1 MSFTIHTNTAAE
13 KATFFL
19 GRNNKA
25 LQKSLSRLSSG
36 NRITTPS
43 DDAGGL
49 AVSMKLNSAVNRLE
63 GASKNIQNAISFL
76 EVQDGILSTVGELV
90 DRMSELRSLYNDVM
104 KNTSD
109 KATYNREF
117 KDLQVQLYDM
127 SHETFNKV
135 SLFSRYT
142 EKFGN
147 AEVLFDGTTIQ
158 DHTMSIF
165 VSSEGDAGT
174 KVSIHKGMLL
184 SALTIDTTDSD
195 NLVAAKW
202 MDADQSSIFRFAN
215 ASLDGTGQDALID
228 LDDVSVGVFLQ
239 VIQNVATLR
248 SQNGASMSRL
258 SFAADHVILQKSN
271 LSAAKGRIMD
281 VDVAG
286 ESTELA
292 KNNILVQAS
301 TSMLAQAN
309 TLTGMALTLI
319 Q

>member
-1 MSFTIHTNTAAE
+1 MSFAIHTNTAAE
-13 KATFFL
+13 KASFFL

-135 SLFSRYT
+135 SLFARYT

-165 VSSEGDAGT
+165 VSAEGDAGT
-174 KVSIHKGMLL
+174 KVSIHKAMLL
-184 SALTIDTTDSD
+184 SALTIDTTGTE
-195 NLVAAKW
+195 LRAASFG
-202 MDADQSSIFRFAN
+202 DGNQTNIFRFAN
-215 ASLDGTGQDALID
+215 SSLDGVGANALIN
-228 LDDVSVGVFLQ
+228 LGNISVGVISA
-239 VIQNVATLR
+239 VIQNIAGLR

-258 SFAADHVILQKSN
+258 QFAADHVTLLKSN
-271 LSAAKGRIMD
+271 LGAAEGRIMD
-281 VDVAG
+281 ADVAA
-286 ESTELA
+286 ESTELS

-301 TSMLAQAN
+301 TSMVAQAN
-309 TLTGMALTLI
+309 SLTGLALTLI

>member
-1 MSFTIHTNTAAE
+1 MSFSVNTNHAA
-13 KATFFL
+13 AQASYYL
-19 GRNNKA
+19 GRNNQA
-25 LQKSLSRLSSG
+25 LKESLTRLASG
-36 NRITTPS
+36 SQIVSPA

-49 AVSMKLNSAVNRLE
+49 AVAMKLSSAISRLG
-63 GASKNIQNAISFL
+63 GAHKNIQNAISYL

-104 KNTSD
+104 KNESD
-109 KATYNREF
+109 LKTYNREF
-117 KDLQVQLYDM
+117 RDLQVQLYDM
-127 SHETFNKV
+127 AHEKFNQV
-135 SLFSRYT
+135 SLFAKVT
-142 EKFGN
+142 ETGSTD
-147 AEVLFDGTTIQ
+147 ARFDGTNLE
-158 DHTMSIF
+158 DNTMSIF
-165 VSSEGDAGT
+165 VSAEGDAGT

-202 MDADQSSIFRFAN
+202 LDADQTTIIRFAN
-215 ASLDGTGQDALID
+215 ASIDGTGQNALID
-228 LDDVSVGVFLQ
+228 LGDVSVGVFLK
-239 VIQNVATLR
+239 VIENIAGLR

-258 SFAADHVILQKSN
+258 TFAADHVILQKSN

-309 TLTGMALTLI
+309 SLTGMALTLI

>member
-13 KATFFL
+13 KASFFL

-165 VSSEGDAGT
+165 VSADGDAGT
-174 KVSIHKGMLL
+174 KVSIHKAMLL
-184 SALTIDTTDSD
+184 TALTIDTTGVE
-195 NLVAAKW
+195 LRAASFG
-202 MDADQSSIFRFAN
+202 DGNQTNIFRFAN
-215 ASLDGTGQDALID
+215 SSLDGVGANALIS
-228 LDDVSVGVFLQ
+228 LGNISVGVLSAA
-239 VIQNVATLR
+239 IQNIAGLR

-258 SFAADHVILQKSN
+258 QFAADHVTLLKSN
-271 LSAAKGRIMD
+271 LGAAEGRIMD
-281 VDVAG
+281 ADVAA
-286 ESTELA
+286 ESTELS

-301 TSMLAQAN
+301 TSMVAQAN
-309 TLTGMALTLI
+309 NLTGLALTLI

>member
-1 MSFTIHTNTAAE
+1 MSFAIHTNTAAE
-13 KATFFL
+13 KASFFL

-165 VSSEGDAGT
+165 VSADGDAGT
-174 KVSIHKGMLL
+174 KVSIHKAMLL
-184 SALTIDTTDSD
+184 SALTIDTTGGELRPASFGDG
-195 NLVAAKW
+195 N
-202 MDADQSSIFRFAN
+202 QTNIFRFAN
-215 ASLDGTGQDALID
+215 SSLDGVGANALIN
-228 LDDVSVGVFLQ
+228 LGNISVGVISA
-239 VIQNVATLR
+239 VIQNIAGLR

-258 SFAADHVILQKSN
+258 QFAADHVTLLKSN
-271 LSAAKGRIMD
+271 LGAAEGRIMD
-281 VDVAG
+281 ADVAA
-286 ESTELA
+286 ESTELS

-301 TSMLAQAN
+301 TSMVAQAN
-309 TLTGMALTLI
+309 SLTGLALTLI

>member
-1 MSFTIHTNTAAE
+1 MSFSVNTNHAANQ
-13 KATFFL
+13 ASYYL
-19 GRNNKA
+19 GRNNQA
-25 LQKSLSRLSSG
+25 LKESLSRLASG
-36 NRITTPS
+36 NQIVSPA

-49 AVSMKLNSAVNRLE
+49 AVAMKLSSAISRLG
-63 GASKNIQNAISFL
+63 GAHKNIQNAISYL

-104 KNTSD
+104 KNESD
-109 KATYNREF
+109 LKTYNREF
-117 KDLQVQLYDM
+117 RDLQVQLYDM
-127 SHETFNKV
+127 AHEKFNQV
-135 SLFSRYT
+135 SLFAKVT
-142 EKFGN
+142 ETGSTD
-147 AEVLFDGTTIQ
+147 ARFDGTNLE
-158 DHTMSIF
+158 DNTMSIF
-165 VSSEGDAGT
+165 VSAEGDAGT

-195 NLVAAKW
+195 NLVSAKW
-202 MDADQSSIFRFAN
+202 VDADQSTIMRFAN
-215 ASLDGTGQDALID
+215 ASIDGTGQDALID
-228 LDDVSVGVFLQ
+228 LGDVSVGVFLK
-239 VIQNVATLR
+239 VIENIAGLR

-258 SFAADHVILQKSN
+258 TFAADHVVLQKSN

-281 VDVAG
+281 VDIAG

-309 TLTGMALTLI
+309 SLTGMALTLI

>member
-13 KATFFL
+13 KASFFL

-165 VSSEGDAGT
+165 VSADGDAGT
-174 KVSIHKGMLL
+174 KVSIHKAMLL
-184 SALTIDTTDSD
+184 SALTIDTTGGE
-195 NLVAAKW
+195 LRAASFG
-202 MDADQSSIFRFAN
+202 DGNQTNIFRFAN
-215 ASLDGTGQDALID
+215 SSLDGVGANALIS
-228 LDDVSVGVFLQ
+228 LGNISVGVLSAA
-239 VIQNVATLR
+239 IQNIAGLR

-258 SFAADHVILQKSN
+258 QFAADHVTLLKSN
-271 LSAAKGRIMD
+271 LGAAEGRIMD
-281 VDVAG
+281 ADVAA
-286 ESTELA
+286 ESTELS

-301 TSMLAQAN
+301 TSMVAQAN
-309 TLTGMALTLI
+309 SLTGLALTLI